1 MSRRPEESSYAFT
14 VSPLEEA
21 VPVARSR
28 VAHRAQELGFSLDS
42 PLFDDL
48 KLLTTEVVTNSI
60 RHTQASCVV
69 CVRWTGERL
78 RVEVTDVE
86 PSLVSPSCAELMD
99 ESGRGLLLLEAL
111 AAAWGCQPCPA
122 GKTTWFELA
131 VPTVGRRP
139 RARRSHTLWREFT
152 AGPAPLTPLLPLR
165 LSHRSS
171 CTRQRSW
178 NTKLLESGRL
188 WLFVSV
194 LLRSCGRNGHRMQR
208 SRGWSVDR

>member
-1 MSRRPEESSYAFT
+1 MSRRPEESPYAFT

-99 ESGRGLLLLEAL
+99 ESGRGLLLVEAL

-131 VPTVGRRP
+131 VPAVGE
-139 RARRSHTLWREFT
+139 ASASTALSHTLGGVHRGT
-152 AGPAPLTPLLPLR
+152 GCLDAPASAAAEPQVIVHAPA
-165 LSHRSS
+165 
-171 CTRQRSW
+171 
-178 NTKLLESGRL
+178 KLE
-188 WLFVSV
+188 
-194 LLRSCGRNGHRMQR
+194 HQAA
-208 SRGWSVDR
+208 